1 MHRVAIALIALL
13 FAVGAMAETPP
24 ADPILATLKDWRG
37 WVMKDVEYRSC
48 PFLATQAPGDESTY
62 LCAWPARLE
71 LDAQAGGA
79 TFKQRWQV
87 ETAGW
92 IPLPGD
98 AEQWPQDVSVDG
110 RPAVVLLREDAPSVW
125 LTPGKVEVRG
135 RIPWEHRPQQLRV
148 PEQVGLIALHVDGK
162 AVEPLER
169 SADQLTLGRGEV
181 AEPEADALSLRVFR
195 KLDDGVPAELTTRI
209 EFDVS
214 GQAREETFS
223 PVLPDAF
230 VPLALQGDLPA
241 RLDPDGKLHVQ
252 VQPGTWNITLTARST
267 SPLTKVSVKLGE
279 EPWPQQEIWSYS
291 AQSALRVS
299 NANAA
304 TPIDPA
310 QAGVPAEWRSLPA
323 FAFGPDGVLT
333 VEERSRGLAND
344 EANRLNLSREAWLD
358 FAGNSLF
365 AKDRIGGR
373 MQKDWRLDVAAPYRL
388 ERAEADGQGLLVT
401 RGAATNESGVELR
414 NPQVNLSAGLRI
426 DASGGRL
433 PIAGW
438 KQAFDSVSMNL
449 HLPYGYRLLAAPGAD
464 AAMGSWISLWSL
476 MDVFV
481 VAIAGLLALRLLGF
495 AGGAIALIYL
505 LLSYH
510 EPEAPRWAL
519 VFVCAFALLLR
530 ALPLGKLKTAA
541 LWLSRVAL
549 VALVLLTLPFLA
561 DQVRYALYPQLER
574 VSSYSTYDA
583 YGMAGKDAGYAL
595 KTAEPMP
602 QAPPP
607 PPISAPMP
615 NDVPME
621 EVQQA
626 ATNAAP
632 ASRDVLR
639 AMASP
644 KLAMDKL
651 EKSAMGGNGRAMQG
665 GLISQRYA
673 SNAVIQA
680 GGGEPAWRYGSTYN
694 LSWSGPV
701 LADQSVRLVIAPPW
715 FTRALRAV
723 MLLLLLL
730 TAANLARRLFAA
742 GPDTSRWAWRGVAG
756 LLLSAMCG
764 AQLSAPVQAAD
775 YPSQEL
781 LAQLRERLQEA
792 PKCAPSCAN
801 LARAQ
806 VRVAG
811 DRVHASLDLAL
822 GERVAIPLPEADA
835 ALVLDSA
842 RLDGAEIDA
851 IAHHEEM
858 LWVPAGRGV
867 HRLDLDFRVL
877 DTDHLALKFPLK
889 PARIETTLEGWQA
902 GGVSEQRLLS
912 DTLTLTRERREQTD
926 ANTPGRSVA
935 QQFPPYVRITR
946 NVLMELEWSISSQAT
961 RLAPQQGGFSTRSD
975 LLAGE
980 QVLTP
985 GVKTEEGKVLLSF
998 DADQPELN
1006 WNSRLERGDTLTLTA
1021 PPLADRAEVW
1031 RVTSSPMW
1039 HTQFSGVP
1047 EVQSQ
1052 ESQGGYWTHEFHPL
1066 PGEVLTVKVTR
1077 PEAVEGRSFAI
1088 DSVSVVSNAGTRALD
1103 TTLTLA
1109 LRSTQGGE
1117 HVLALPDG
1125 AEVLSVNK
1133 NGQFLNLRPREGKLS
1148 LPLTPGMQSFQL
1160 QLRQS
1165 QELSM
1170 MTRTPAFDLGVPA
1183 ANLSLQLQLPADR
1196 WVLFVTGPAVGPA
1209 VLYWGE
1215 LIVMILVAWALTRL
1229 RRTPLRLHHWLLLGF
1244 GFSTFSWV
1252 ALLLVIAWLFALDW
1266 RERWAGPKNDGIFN
1280 LAQIGMA
1287 LLTLLALLC
1296 LIASIPFGLLGQPDM
1311 HIAGNGSSA
1320 FQLRWFTDQVTQVS
1334 PTGSAV
1340 TLPLWFYK
1348 LTMLAWALWLAN
1360 ALIGWLRWGF
1370 AAWSATGYWRNS
1382 PRKAAAVAGP
1392 VAVET
1397 KPDA

>member
-1 MHRVAIALIALL
+1 MRRVAIALSALL
-13 FAVGAMAETPP
+13 FAVTAGAEIP
-24 ADPILATLKDWRG
+24 DPIPAALKDWRG

-48 PFLATQAPGDESTY
+48 PFLGTGAPGDESTY

-71 LDAQAGGA
+71 LHAQANA
-79 TFKQRWQV
+79 VNFRQRWQV
-87 ETAGW
+87 EAAEW

-98 AEQWPQDVSVDG
+98 VEQWPQDVTVDG
-110 RPAVVLLREDAPSVW
+110 KPAVVLLHNDVPALW
-125 LTPGKVEVRG
+125 LTPGKAEIHG

-148 PEQVGLIALHVDGK
+148 PAEVGLISLRVDGK

-169 SADQLTLGRGEV
+169 ADEQLTLGRGEA

-223 PVLPDAF
+223 PVLPDGF
-230 VPLALQGDLPA
+230 VPLALEGGLPA

-252 VQPGTWNITLTARST
+252 VQPGTWNLTLRARGTA
-267 SPLTKVSVKLGE
+267 PLTKVSAKLGE
-279 EPWPQQEIWSYS
+279 DPWPQQEIWSYS
-291 AQSALRVS
+291 AQPALRVS

-310 QAGVPAEWRSLPA
+310 QAGVPDEWRSLPA

-333 VEERSRGLAND
+333 VEERSRGLASD
-344 EANRLNLSREAWLD
+344 EANRLSLAREAWLD

-401 RGAATNESGVELR
+401 RGAGANESGVELR

-426 DASGGRL
+426 EASGGRL

-438 KQAFDSVSMNL
+438 KQAFDSVNLSL

-464 AAMGSWISLWSL
+464 AAMGSWMSLWNL
-476 MDVFV
+476 MDIFV

-495 AGGAIALIYL
+495 AGGALALIYL

-510 EPEAPRWAL
+510 EPEAPRWVL

-530 ALPLGKLKTAA
+530 ALPIGKLKTAA
-541 LWLSRVAL
+541 LWLSRLTL

-561 DQVRYALYPQLER
+561 DQVRYALYPQLEQA
-574 VSSYSTYDA
+574 SSYSP
-583 YGMAGKDAGYAL
+583 YGGYGLAGKDEGYMARE
-595 KTAEPMP
+595 AEPMS

-607 PPISAPMP
+607 PASAPMP
-615 NDVPME
+615 NDVTVE
-621 EVQQA
+621 EVQQK
-626 ATNAAP
+626 TLDSP
-632 ASRDVLR
+632 PVSEMRR
-639 AMASP
+639 AKAVP
-644 KLAMDKL
+644 KPVTDKL
-651 EKSAMGGNGRAMQG
+651 DRSALGGNGRVVQG
-665 GLISQRYA
+665 SLISQRYA

-715 FTRALRAV
+715 FIRLLRVV

-742 GPDTSRWAWRGVAG
+742 PDGRSRWAWRGAAG
-756 LLLSAMCG
+756 LLLATVLG
-764 AQLSAPVQAAD
+764 APVSAPVQAAD

-781 LAQLRERLQEA
+781 LTQLRERLVEA

-801 LARAQ
+801 FARAQ

-811 DRVHASLDLAL
+811 DRVHVGLDLGL

-835 ALVLDSA
+835 TLVLDSA
-842 RLDGAEIDA
+842 RLDGAEVDA

-858 LWVPAGRGV
+858 LWVAAGRGV

-889 PARIETTLEGWQA
+889 PARIELVLEGWQS

-912 DTLTLTRERREQTD
+912 DTLTLTRERREQND
-926 ANTPGRSVA
+926 AGTPARSVA
-935 QQFPPYVRITR
+935 QQFPPYVRVTR
-946 NVLMELEWSISSQAT
+946 NVLMELEWSVSSSAT

-985 GVKTEEGKVLLSF
+985 GAKTEEGKVLLSF
-998 DADQPELN
+998 DADQPEFN

-1088 DSVSVVSNAGTRALD
+1088 DSVSVASNAGTRALD

-1109 LRSTQGGE
+1109 MRSTQGGE
-1117 HVLALPDG
+1117 HVLSLPDG
-1125 AEVLSVNK
+1125 AEVLSVSK
-1133 NGQFLNLRPREGKLS
+1133 NGQNLNLRPREGKLS

-1165 QELSM
+1165 RDLSLI
-1170 MTRTPAFDLGVPA
+1170 TRMPAFDLGVPA
-1183 ANLSLQLQLPADR
+1183 ANVSLQLGLPADR
-1196 WVLFVTGPAVGPA
+1196 WVLFVGGPAVGPA

-1215 LIVMILVAWALTRL
+1215 LIVMILVAWALARL
-1229 RRTPLRLHHWLLLGF
+1229 RRTPLRLQHWLLLGF
-1244 GFSTFSWV
+1244 GFSTFSWA
-1252 ALLLVIAWLFALDW
+1252 ALLLVVAWLFALDW
-1266 RERWAGPKNDGIFN
+1266 RQRWAGPKNEGIFN
-1280 LAQIGMA
+1280 LAQVGLV

-1296 LIASIPFGLLGQPDM
+1296 LVASIPFGLLGQPDM

-1320 FQLRWFTDQVTQVS
+1320 FQLRWFADQVTQIS
-1334 PTGSAV
+1334 PTASAV
-1340 TLPLWFYK
+1340 TLPLWAYK

-1370 AAWSATGYWRNS
+1370 AAWSAGGYWRNS
-1382 PRKAAAVAGP
+1382 PRKAP
-1392 VAVET
+1392 VAAQPAATET